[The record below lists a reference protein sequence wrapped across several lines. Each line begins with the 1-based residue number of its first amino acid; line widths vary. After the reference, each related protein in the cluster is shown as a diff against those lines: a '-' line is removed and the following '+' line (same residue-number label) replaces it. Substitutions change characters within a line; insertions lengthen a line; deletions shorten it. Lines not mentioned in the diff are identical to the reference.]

1 MIASIRSKIYFVTP
15 PDVADLRCL
24 LDLVRAAIRGGAGMI
39 QYRTKNRSTR
49 IMVEE
54 ARSLLKLTRPAE
66 VPLIV
71 NDRVDVALAV
81 GADGVHI
88 GQQEDMPVADARRLI
103 GPHAILGVTAPVL
116 AEAHQAQRA
125 AATYVSC
132 GPVFASPTKPDKPPL
147 GPLAVQHLQTTISL
161 PICAIGGITE
171 NTLPHLSEVNP
182 ALVAV
187 SSAISQAAEAQAATE
202 RLVQLAEQVIPRP
215 TFGP

>member
-1 MIASIRSKIYFVTP
+1 MISSIRSKIYFVTP

-39 QYRTKNRSTR
+39 QYRAKNRSTR

-54 ARSLLKLTRPAE
+54 ARSLLELTRPAE

-88 GQQEDMPVADARRLI
+88 GQEDMPVADARRII

-116 AEAHQAQRA
+116 AEARQAQHA

-132 GPVFASPTKPDKPPL
+132 GPVFASLTKPDKPPL
-147 GPLAVQHLQTTISL
+147 GPLAVQHLQTAISL
-161 PICAIGGITE
+161 PVCAIGGITE
-171 NTLPHLSEVNP
+171 DTLPHLSEVNP

-187 SSAISQAAEAQAATE
+187 SSAISQTDEVQATTK
-202 RLVQLAEQVIPRP
+202 RLVKLAEQVIPRP